1 MHKLPGFLDE
11 SGLQVIVRIH
21 HDISR
26 TAISH
31 FQILHLFIAAI
42 QQLVGITRSR
52 IESRTHT
59 RRNFRISNFRDQH
72 RVAGQYVDELV
83 LF

>member
-1 MHKLPGFLDE
+1 
-11 SGLQVIVRIH
+11 
-21 HDISR
+21 
-26 TAISH
+26 
-31 FQILHLFIAAI
+31 
-42 QQLVGITRSR
+42 LVGITRSR